1 MNKFNLI
8 KEHGNKIHYI
18 LFPILFLLCWK
29 NIDDFGVSL
38 DDEIYY
44 LNGVNT
50 YEYIKHFFLSFNN
63 KDINLEE
70 YRSQLKEWPIIFE
83 LVLVF
88 ICEIL
93 NINKIE
99 KIYLISHQLNFI
111 IFFISLF
118 YFYKFINKRFKNSLL
133 ASLSVLFLVLS
144 PRIFTESFYN
154 SRDIFFM
161 SLFIF
166 FIHHCFCFVEN
177 KNYSNLLKLS
187 FFSALLINAK
197 VLGLIPFSMFCSL
210 YAYNFL
216 NTKKR
221 FYENVNKIF
230 FFIIFNCFFIYLF
243 WPYLWNNPII
253 NLYTAFR
260 DILIYHENLIVLNFY
275 FGEYIESTST
285 PWHYRIV
292 WFLITTPLVILFLF
306 FCGISLSLK
315 KFLVIIKKS
324 LATKYKI
331 ETKEFIDLF
340 LFLVLISSLLTVI
353 EFNNSKFGGW
363 RHIYY
368 LYPIIIYFSINF
380 FDFIL
385 NKKSNNLKILIVL
398 LITFNLTYNLSWIYK
413 NHPNQYVYFN
423 LVNKRYF
430 MNNFDLDWWGIS
442 HKEAITYI
450 LDNDKNKK
458 IKINGKGFTNLRDSV
473 LYLAQDKKSRVILT
487 NINEADYIIDNK
499 MKRVRDY
506 KKNENINFEDYYDIK
521 VDGFIINKVLKKVN

>member
-1 MNKFNLI
+1 MNKLDFI
-8 KEHGNKIHYI
+8 KKNELKIQNI
-18 LFPILFLLCWK
+18 LFLVLFLLCWR
-29 NIDDFGVSL
+29 NIDDFGVSI

-63 KDINLEE
+63 KDINLQE
-70 YRSQLKEWPIIFE
+70 YRNQLKEWPIIFE
-83 LVLVF
+83 LLLVF

-118 YFYKFINKRFKNSLL
+118 YFYKLINKRFNNNLL
-133 ASLSVLFLVLS
+133 AYLSVLFLILS
-144 PRIFTESFYN
+144 PRIFAESFYN

-166 FIHHCFCFVEN
+166 FIYYCFCFVEN
-177 KNYSNLLKLS
+177 KNYLNLFKLS

-197 VLGLIPFSMFCSL
+197 VLGLIPFLTFCFL
-210 YAYNFL
+210 YTYNFL

-221 FYENVNKIF
+221 FYKNMNKIF
-230 FFIIFNCFFIYLF
+230 FFIILNFLFIYLF

-292 WFLITTPLVILFLF
+292 WFLITTPLIILFLF
-306 FCGISLSLK
+306 FCGIALSAK
-315 KFLVIIKKS
+315 KFIFDIKKTFV
-324 LATKYKI
+324 AEYRI
-331 ETKEFIDLF
+331 EAKEFIDLF
-340 LFLVLISSLLTVI
+340 LFLILIGSLFTVI
-353 EFNNSKFGGW
+353 EFNRSKFGGW

-368 LYPIIIYFSINF
+368 LYPLILYFSIDF

-385 NKKSNNLKILIVL
+385 RKKFNNLKILIIL
-398 LITFNLTYNLSWIYK
+398 LTILNLTFNLSWIYK

-423 LVNKRYF
+423 LANKKYF

-442 HKEAITYI
+442 HKEAINYI
-450 LDNDKNKK
+450 LNNDKNKK
-458 IKINGKGFTNLRDSV
+458 IKINGKGFTSLRDSV
-473 LYLAQDKKSRVILT
+473 LYLPQDKKSRVILT
-487 NINEADYIIDNK
+487 NINDADYIIDNK

-506 KKNENINFEDYYDIK
+506 RKNDDIKFEEYYNIK